1 MFDPI
6 RMLTGLVSPGGQ
18 RGRLLTFY
26 FHRVLE
32 QPDPMQPGE
41 MDARLFELT
50 LTWIGQQFQVL
61 HPREACE
68 RLQRGDLPARAAVI
82 SFDDGYRD
90 NHDVALPILLR
101 HRMSAVFFIA
111 TGYMGEGVQF
121 NDRLREAFRV
131 LAAPELDL
139 GWAGLGRLATASLAD
154 RLHALGQVRESVKY
168 LEPDARWAAVERIEA
183 LCVASGGELPSGRMM
198 MTPQEV
204 RQLEA
209 SGMEIGGHTRTH
221 PILLAVDDTSAF
233 ADIQSGRDDLA
244 AVLSAPPVLFSYP
257 NGKLG
262 RDFGLQHVE
271 MARRAGFSFGFST
284 ERGVGTCRSD
294 AMMLPRFMPWHGTPL
309 KFKVQALRALGH

>member
-1 MFDPI
+1 MVDPI
-6 RMLTGLVSPGGQ
+6 RMLTGLASPGGR

-32 QPDPMQPGE
+32 QLDPMQPGE
-41 MDARLFELT
+41 MDARRFDLT
-50 LTWIGQQFQVL
+50 LKWIGEQFEVL

-68 RLQRGDLPARAAVI
+68 RLRRGELPARAAII

-90 NHDVALPILLR
+90 NHDVAMPILLR

-139 GWAGLGRLATASLAD
+139 AWAGLGRLATASLAD
-154 RLHALGQVRESVKY
+154 RLRALDAVRESVKY
-168 LEPDARWAAVERIEA
+168 LDPDERWAAVERIEA
-183 LCVASGGELPSGRMM
+183 LCVASGSVLPGGRMM
-198 MTPQEV
+198 MTPQEI
-204 RQLEA
+204 RQLAA

-221 PILLAVDDTSAF
+221 PILLALDDASAF
-233 ADIQSGRDDLA
+233 DDIRSGRDDLA
-244 AVLSAPPVLFSYP
+244 AVLSEPPVLFSYP

-262 RDFGLQHVE
+262 RDFGAQHIE

-284 ERGVGTCRSD
+284 ERGVGTQQCD
-294 AMMLPRFMPWHGTPL
+294 AMMLPRFMPWHDAAL
-309 KFKVQALRALGH
+309 KFKIQALRAFGH